1 MPKFSDLSN
10 KLLGTCHLDLI
21 RLFNEVIKHWDC
33 KVTDGHRGKVA
44 QNDAYKD
51 GRSELE
57 YPNSGH
63 NKKPSLA
70 ADVSPYPID
79 WEDRERFLLFRG
91 RVYGVAEMMDI
102 KLKKTI
108 PWDLPHYELES

>member
-1 MPKFSDLSN
+1 MPNFSNQSTQ
-10 KLLGTCHLDLI
+10 LLGTCHPDLI
-21 RLFNEVIKHWDC
+21 RLFTEVINHWDC
-33 KVTDGHRGKVA
+33 KVTDGHRGKAA
-44 QNDAYKD
+44 QNSAYKD

-70 ADVSPYPID
+70 IDVVPYPVD
-79 WEDRERFLLFRG
+79 WNDRERFLLFRG
-91 RVYGVAEMMDI
+91 RVYGVAEMMGI

-108 PWDLPHYELES
+108 SWDLPHYELI